1 MTSNHAFPNQYK
13 KYSFPR
19 TTQFMKNVLA
29 FCIPVVS
36 WACACDEKHEAY
48 NDCQITNSPCYP
60 IVSLP
65 HDHNYQI
72 FKILLGDTNFE
83 CAMFLQSTEYS
94 LEMIKKVQGEFI
106 CESRSIN
113 ILDMIH
119 DNQICIERVKSAKI
133 NLLQRK
139 IDKESALIVLKTL
152 KRQVLKAAYNSS
164 KIDPKNLVLDGYI
177 CDVYVKNDEK
187 NGLDM
192 YSARFPNPEGSSQSC
207 GTLAGAI
214 ALYVRTENVQY
225 RSLELK
231 EITSFLID
239 LDNGKKNIED
249 PVLKKE
255 RSNSTSKGALPYDA
269 TDADLLIHPDS
280 IDLNTKK

>member
-1 MTSNHAFPNQYK
+1 
-13 KYSFPR
+13 
-19 TTQFMKNVLA
+19 MKTILA
-29 FCIPVVS
+29 FCIPLVS
-36 WACACDEKHEAY
+36 LACACDAKPEAY
-48 NDCQITNSPCYP
+48 NDSQITNSHCYP
-60 IVSLP
+60 IVTLP
-65 HDHNYQI
+65 NDQNYQI
-72 FKILLGDTNFE
+72 FKKLLGDTDFE

-94 LEMIKKVQGEFI
+94 LEMIKKIQGEFI
-106 CESRSIN
+106 CESRSID
-113 ILDMIH
+113 IFDIIY
-119 DNQICIERVKSAKI
+119 DNQICMERVKSAKI
-133 NLLQRK
+133 NSLQRK

-152 KRQVLKAAYNSS
+152 KRQVLKATYDAS
-164 KIDPKNLVLDGYI
+164 KINPKNLVLDGYI
-177 CDVYVKNDEK
+177 CDVYVSNDEE

-192 YSARFPNPEGSSQSC
+192 YSARFLNPGGSSQSC
-207 GTLAGAI
+207 GTIAGAI
-214 ALYVRTENVQY
+214 ALYVCTENVQY

-255 RSNSTSKGALPYDA
+255 RSNSTSKGALPYKA